1 MENTMLA
8 EASLPQLRQKVLENT
23 GRISRN
29 EQAIE
34 RMNRRLDDG
43 EAVVRERGAQL
54 EAVRDEHEEARRTHE
69 REMQEIREIMR
80 LHAIEREADAKRWR
94 AQLDEWSRQREEER
108 QKSRA
113 EWQERTRKWEK
124 DMQELKESIKE
135 SQRSNEEYK
144 ASFAKSKAHLEATL
158 ADFSAETK
166 ASIAAVNA
174 AITRVSVEFLGV
186 TGHIVEG
193 LASSALFKVFKEGGL
208 DVVSLGKNIRPLDS
222 AANGLMEID
231 ALLGNDRFV
240 IPVEVKANF
249 TPKKVKHF
257 EKKME
262 KFRELFPQYSGQE
275 VLAAVAAVNY
285 DRDSDKFAREE
296 GLLVIRVDSNNVFS
310 LDPFEEAR
318 LKRF

>member
-94 AQLDEWSRQREEER
+94 AQLEEWSRQH
-108 QKSRA
+108 
-113 EWQERTRKWEK
+113 EK

-310 LDPFEEAR
+310 LDPFEEAK